1 MIEMMI
7 ERWSQ
12 RDGSEEWLWSIW
24 RDGERER
31 MDGPYDSPE
40 SAETEGRAACRR
52 WLGCGPDNVT
62 VL

>member
-1 MIEMMI
+1 MIDVMI
-7 ERWSQ
+7 ERWSR
-12 RDGSEEWLWSIW
+12 RDGAEEWLWSIW

-31 MDGPYDSPE
+31 MGGPYDSPE

-52 WLGCGPDNVT
+52 WLGREPDNVT